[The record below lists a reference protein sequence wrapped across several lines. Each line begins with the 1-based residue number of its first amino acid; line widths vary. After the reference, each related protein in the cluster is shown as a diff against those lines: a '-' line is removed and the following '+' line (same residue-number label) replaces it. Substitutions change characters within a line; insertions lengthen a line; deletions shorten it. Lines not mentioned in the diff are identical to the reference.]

1 MQLAIDIGNTRTKTG
16 LFDGATLVKKTVW
29 TQWSVADVRRWLG
42 EVPLDGAIFA
52 SVADND
58 ASLRMM
64 LSDEF
69 GAFELQAATPLP
81 FRNAYRTPETLG
93 KDRLAAAA
101 GALALFPGQHC
112 MVVDCGTCIKYELI
126 DAGGTYH
133 GGNIAPGL
141 NMRIQAMHH
150 FTARL
155 PEVPLEMPAET
166 VGNSTTTALQNGALR
181 GAALE
186 TEGFAGLFAQKARPL
201 TVVLTGGD
209 APFLIEFL
217 NLPRL
222 NIEPDL
228 TLYGLNYILT
238 FNLNNITQ

>member
-16 LFDGATLVKKTVW
+16 LFDGATLVRKSVW
-29 TQWSVADVRRWLG
+29 TEWSVADIGRWLG
-42 EVPLDGAIFA
+42 EIRLDGAIFA

-58 ASLRMM
+58 APLRTSLQNH
-64 LSDEF
+64 F
-69 GAFELQAATPLP
+69 GAFELQSSTPLP
-81 FRNAYRTPETLG
+81 FRNAYHTPETLG

-112 MVVDCGTCIKYELI
+112 MVVDCGTCIKYELL
-126 DAGGTYH
+126 DAGSVYL

-141 NMRIQAMHH
+141 KMRIQAMHH

-166 VGNSTTTALQNGALR
+166 VGYSTQTALQNGALR
-181 GAALE
+181 GASLE
-186 TEGFAGLFAQKARPL
+186 IEGFARLFEQKLNPL
-201 TVVLTGGD
+201 NIILTGGD
-209 APFLIEFL
+209 AAFLQNHL
-217 NLPRL
+217 TLPRL
-222 NIEPDL
+222 TAEPDL
-228 TLYGLNYILT
+228 TLYGLNHILT